1 MRSHELCLK
10 SSFKLKICTDS
21 VWNRSKWTPVYSAQD
36 IFLLYRPL
44 CLVPDTGRTGCVA
57 WFFPFILRSYVLQ
70 GPLILEVYGTSA
82 ELWHLSSQLFS
93 YQQIAILVP
102 SIVYMCVGRPRH
114 YLCTLTF
121 WGPIQIALR
130 AAIIQPLSWDIIAI
144 YCTHIKYFSKTGDG
158 TGKTGR
164 SCTASKWP

>member
-1 MRSHELCLK
+1 M
-10 SSFKLKICTDS
+10 FPKIAILF
-21 VWNRSKWTPVYSAQD
+21 TPVTLVTLFRSYDQ
-36 IFLLYRPL
+36 FYRAE
-44 CLVPDTGRTGCVA
+44 CITVSG
-57 WFFPFILRSYVLQ
+57 FFPFILRSYVLQ

-130 AAIIQPLSWDIIAI
+130 AAIIQPLSSDIIAI
-144 YCTHIKYFSKTGDG
+144 YCTHIKYFSKTATGDG
-158 TGKTGR
+158 TGKTGC